1 VITSKWKLDVGID
14 GWNDRS
20 NGALSLPLW
29 SHCNLSGGMSGL
41 KNLESGEV
49 VEEKVRVRVRNLRRH
64 VGMSISG
71 LLRSG
76 ITSKV
81 PDHHSD
87 K

>member
-1 VITSKWKLDVGID
+1 
-14 GWNDRS
+14 
-20 NGALSLPLW
+20 
-29 SHCNLSGGMSGL
+29 MSGL